1 MSKADD
7 LARAQGYQVDTH
19 DGRIGSVAAVLPR
32 AGGNQPGYLL
42 VNTGLLACQLTSIP
56 FAAVEDVDPSRR
68 RVVLR
73 KPAVPAQ
80 EAGRDDDRHAI
91 TFGA

>member
-1 MSKADD
+1 MSKVDH

-42 VNTGLLACQLTSIP
+42 VHTGLLTCQLTSIP
-56 FAAVEDVDPSRR
+56 FAAVEDVNPSRR

-73 KPAVPAQ
+73 QSAVPAT
-80 EAGRDDDRHAI
+80 EAGPDDDRHAI
-91 TFGA
+91 TLGA